1 MKSTIACVSCGGVTK
16 LTREDRPY
24 GDGLNVTIKGQE
36 VRRCPD
42 CGEEEALFP
51 AIAQMHEVLAD
62 ALVRKLGRLTPAEI
76 RFLRTY
82 LGYSSQDFA
91 DVMAV
96 RLETV
101 SRWERGDGRYPMKR
115 SNERSLRFLVLAA
128 DRIKSYGVAETG
140 REKVKDSPVCLERS
154 RGEWQP
160 VALPG

>member
-1 MKSTIACVSCGGVTK
+1 MRRTIACVSCGGRMKV
-16 LTREDRPY
+16 TREDRPY
-24 GDGLNVTIKGQE
+24 GDGLKVTIKGQE
-36 VRRCPD
+36 VRRCLE
-42 CGEEEALFP
+42 CGEEEAVFP
-51 AIAQMHEVLAD
+51 AIAQMHAVLAH

-82 LGYSSQDFA
+82 LGFSSQDFA

-128 DRIKSYGVAETG
+128 DRVKSYGVSETG
-140 REKVKDSPVCLERS
+140 REKAKDGPVCLKQF

-160 VALPG
+160 VALPS